1 MASNSKATDSL
12 ADSKQTDKAL
22 NDLDRMIEQLKRD
35 YEIFFAGGIKR
46 PPIDLRATTE
56 NSVRKFSSVKA
67 LNNAQR
73 FRYNS
78 LAARFNVYTELWNKQ
93 LRLKEEGK
101 IPGMS
106 APSSDSRHP
115 RADSPGRSEE
125 DKLKALFTRYAA
137 SKSATGGSAVLKYEN
152 FVQALAKQ
160 REQILNQHQCKD
172 VEFYLAEEDGRTKLK
187 ARMIK

>member
-1 MASNSKATDSL
+1 MASNSKAPDSL
-12 ADSKQTDKAL
+12 TDSKQTDKAL

-56 NSVRKFSSVKA
+56 KSVWKFSSLKT

-93 LRLKEEGK
+93 MRLKEEGK
-101 IPGMS
+101 LPGAL
-106 APSSDSRHP
+106 APALDPKH
-115 RADSPGRSEE
+115 SPGEAPRRTE
-125 DKLKALFTRYAA
+125 DRKLKELFTRYVA
-137 SKSATGGSAVLKYEN
+137 SKSATGGSAVLNYDS
-152 FVQALAKQ
+152 FVKALAKQ